1 MTKKVS
7 TETEN
12 ISITTCRSETEE
24 LLAKATR
31 DLDPQVKTWLT
42 TASDDELIALWT
54 ARYGE
59 GWWRDNLKKFQVNSW
74 EANEIFDICF
84 ASEMSKR
91 NLLERHHHMAEQ
103 VTLYKLKCKS

>member
-12 ISITTCRSETEE
+12 ISITTCQSETEE

-42 TASDDELIALWT
+42 TASDDELIALWS

-59 GWWRDNLKKFQVNSW
+59 GWRVSNLEYIKLKWEDN
-74 EANEIFDICF
+74 FDASF
-84 ASEMSKR
+84 AREMSR
-91 NLLERHHHMAEQ
+91 RGLIERHHHMAEQ